1 MDSNSKFCK
10 KKLLFSPAPSL
21 CLSSFLF
28 YYISLVNVWST
39 KEPSMAGRFHLL
51 NLLLQ
56 ALPAHEDSE
65 VEVILAFI

>member
-1 MDSNSKFCK
+1 
-10 KKLLFSPAPSL
+10 
-21 CLSSFLF
+21 
-28 YYISLVNVWST
+28 
-39 KEPSMAGRFHLL
+39 MAGRFHLL